1 MIALLIVI
9 LALLAGLL
17 IYETRKMKTYSNPY
31 AKALEEKQAAAAK
44 EESSAGSDSDL
55 EGVKAQAN
63 LLATQYDY
71 DGAVNLL
78 KSQKDFGKND
88 QLKALAN
95 SYEKTKSSCQ
105 PYPIDQITHVF
116 FHSLVVNDAKAF
128 DSDATAA
135 GYNQVMT
142 TISEFNGIIQQM
154 YDKGYV
160 MVSLHDMCEVAADGT
175 VSKKEILLPPER
187 NPLCCR
193 RMTAATTTI

>member
-1 MIALLIVI
+1 M
-9 LALLAGLL
+9 
-17 IYETRKMKTYSNPY
+17 
-31 AKALEEKQAAAAK
+31 
-44 EESSAGSDSDL
+44 
-55 EGVKAQAN
+55 KAQAN

-116 FHSLVVNDAKAF
+116 FH

-160 MVSLHDMCEVAADGT
+160 MISLHDMCEVADDGT
-175 VSKKEILLPPER
+175 VSKKEILLPPGKKPFVLSQDDCSYYHYMKDDGFPQKLVVTEEGKVKNSLLQDDGTVSIGDYDVVPLIDTFVER
-187 NPLCCR
+187 SIR
-193 RMTAATTTI
+193 TFHIMGARESWR